1 MERGKKQLR
10 VVEIENDDTK
20 GVWDY
25 FIDERY
31 FNIPALPGNLTYGT
45 NIIIDYINPCLLLD
59 EQSLHPRLHIQS
71 TLR

>member
-1 MERGKKQLR
+1 VK
-10 VVEIENDDTK
+10 IESDDTK

-31 FNIPALPGNLTYGT
+31 FNIPALPGKGNLLRTAQISSSS
-45 NIIIDYINPCLLLD
+45 NFINPCLLLD
-59 EQSLHPRLHIQS
+59 EQSLHPRPHIQS